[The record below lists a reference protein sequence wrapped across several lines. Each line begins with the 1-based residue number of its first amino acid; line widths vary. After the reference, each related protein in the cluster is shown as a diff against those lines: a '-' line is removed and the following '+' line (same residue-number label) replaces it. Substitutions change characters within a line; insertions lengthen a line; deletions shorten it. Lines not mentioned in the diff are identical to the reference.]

1 MKPKE
6 RLALEILEAMRRGER
21 FTVAALLQGMLA
33 FRREQKAIVDLLGR
47 NPKEGVALA
56 VLISLSPWFFK
67 EEGGGDRKRLLAPVY
82 EALRGVPLGKE
93 ERESVVRFFQ
103 EATWPEI
110 RFLRQLTKRLGIEV
124 EVRDLVYA
132 MSWLTRHR
140 TMLTRLGVGQFVEGS
155 RAEAKEAS

>member
-67 EEGGGDRKRLLAPVY
+67 EEGGGDRKKLLAPVY
-82 EALRGVPLGKE
+82 EALRGVPLEKE

-132 MSWLTRHR
+132 MSWLTQHR
-140 TMLTRLGVGQFVEGS
+140 AALNRLGVGQFVGVE

>member
-1 MKPKE
+1 
-6 RLALEILEAMRRGER
+6 
-21 FTVAALLQGMLA
+21 
-33 FRREQKAIVDLLGR
+33 
-47 NPKEGVALA
+47 
-56 VLISLSPWFFK
+56 

-82 EALRGVPLGKE
+82 EALRGVPLEKE

-110 RFLRQLTKRLGIEV
+110 RFLRQLTKRLGVEV

-140 TMLTRLGVGQFVEGS
+140 TALTRLGVGQFVGVE